1 MRNSILCTLLSLV
14 AIAAVGCSSES
25 TEGPTAQGSRALTGR
40 IQPAAGV
47 NVTEVAAL
55 VSHAGAP
62 TDVYRAPVDA
72 QGVFRLELP
81 KGERYVLQLMS
92 GETAVGNIRF
102 ASSSAGALT
111 SILPMASVPGGAGA
125 TPQAEDVSEPDV
137 ELGDVSSAGG
147 SDYDSANEPLDQV
160 DSDDDSVSD
169 FDDDDDDD
177 DGEADDEDE
186 DDDGDGVDDSDEDFD
201 NDDDGASDDVDD
213 DDDDDGLT
221 DDVDT
226 DDDGDGVDD
235 AADDGV

>member
-72 QGVFRLELP
+72 QGGFRLELP

-137 ELGDVSSAGG
+137 DLGDVSSAGG
-147 SDYDSANEPLDQV
+147 SD
-160 DSDDDSVSD
+160 DDKPVHALAPPPTPRTRNAAV
-169 FDDDDDDD
+169 FELAQTETQPALT
-177 DGEADDEDE
+177 GTDE
-186 DDDGDGVDDSDEDFD
+186 V
-201 NDDDGASDDVDD
+201 GARAV
-213 DDDDDGLT
+213 
-221 DDVDT
+221 
-226 DDDGDGVDD
+226 
-235 AADDGV
+235 